1 MAPAAKT
8 RVIDLGRKQT
18 VREQERNILRRLVAT
33 LEKGLSSDVSIEFPV
48 YLEQLNG
55 AYQRASYLGDSVD
68 GKGTIRW
75 PAWWL
80 RSTESTAIC
89 KTPLAE
95 LLGGSRVT
103 PKEKHLRAEL
113 HLVS

>member
-1 MAPAAKT
+1 MARVAKA

-18 VREQERNILRRLVAT
+18 VREQERNILRRLVDT
-33 LEKGLSSDVSIEFPV
+33 LEKGITPGVSIEFPV
-48 YLEQLNG
+48 YIEQTNG
-55 AYQRASYLGDSVD
+55 TYQRASYLGNYVD
-68 GKGTIRW
+68 GRGTVRW

-95 LLGGSRVT
+95 LLGDVLT
-103 PKEKHLRAEL
+103 
-113 HLVS
+113 